1 MSQAGHGDPTRCVV
15 DGPKRH
21 EVAIGVQPCL
31 ESVHKT
37 AGAGAGERCEV
48 RVEARGCGEL
58 ERRRS
63 LRASVS
69 MERGHGRD
77 RLAAATGV
85 TLGATSSFS
94 ILSFAEAR
102 TDRQAG
108 AHLFGGAVSN
118 AAS

>member
-69 MERGHGRD
+69 MERGR
-77 RLAAATGV
+77 
-85 TLGATSSFS
+85 
-94 ILSFAEAR
+94 
-102 TDRQAG
+102 
-108 AHLFGGAVSN
+108 
-118 AAS
+118 